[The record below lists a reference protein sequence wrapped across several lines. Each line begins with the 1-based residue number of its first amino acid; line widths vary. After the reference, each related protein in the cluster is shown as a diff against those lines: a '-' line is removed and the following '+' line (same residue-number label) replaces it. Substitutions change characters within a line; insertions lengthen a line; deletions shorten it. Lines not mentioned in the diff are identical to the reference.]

1 MIDPDQDYCLSECSS
16 CFVHHEVPGAS
27 VAEKKGWGQ
36 CGSWAL
42 NPASL
47 QGQQVST
54 PDCSP
59 APRTVF
65 DFIFSNLF
73 CFLKSIEASKYP
85 KTHMLYQGQSE
96 LGDTG
101 QGGPGEPGR
110 RLVSMSSLCPT
121 GLQLCRRGAACLALR
136 FLWVNAETENWSSIL
151 FLVFFT

>member
-1 MIDPDQDYCLSECSS
+1 MIDPDQDYCLSGCSS

-59 APRTVF
+59 APRTAF

-136 FLWVNAETENWSSIL
+136 FL
-151 FLVFFT
+151 

>member
-1 MIDPDQDYCLSECSS
+1 MIDPDQDYCLSECLS

-59 APRTVF
+59 APRTAF

-136 FLWVNAETENWSSIL
+136 FL
-151 FLVFFT
+151 